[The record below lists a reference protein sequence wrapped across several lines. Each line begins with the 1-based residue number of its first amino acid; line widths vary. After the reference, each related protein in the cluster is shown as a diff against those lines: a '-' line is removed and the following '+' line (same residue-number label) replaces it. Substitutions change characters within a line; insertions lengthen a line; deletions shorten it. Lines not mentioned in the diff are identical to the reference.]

1 MTNWKI
7 WLKGLVAS
15 VIQSSATGVSVVIA
29 DPNHFAD
36 FNSLWPVMLASGLV
50 GGALYLAKSPIWD

>member
-1 MTNWKI
+1 MNSWKT

-15 VIQSSATGVSVVIA
+15 VIQSAATGVSVVIA
-29 DPNHFAD
+29 DPKHFSD
-36 FNSLWPVMLASGLV
+36 FSALWPVMLASGLV